1 MRRAWLSLQQSLR
14 EEREAYHQG
23 PGGGRQA
30 PSKVTLASLPPVPSA
45 PSLPQHLPQGQAR
58 REGPKKKKKRKKNR
72 EKKKR
77 KLSPAPQTSPHP
89 SASRSG
95 RSGARPGRGEAAEQ
109 PPAEPRGAAVGER
122 RGRCRY
128 RQRRAG
134 DRGEWAVLS
143 EPLHNGRLPR
153 GTRLGRPYVTTLLNT
168 GVSCFQ
174 SGAPAQAAAA
184 PGTHPAPAPR
194 RPAASRSPRRF
205 PGRTGSNP
213 HHQKYIFLIKV
224 KSFPSSFL

>member
-1 MRRAWLSLQQSLR
+1 MAVPT
-14 EEREAYHQG
+14 AVT
-23 PGGGRQA
+23 GGREGSLSPGARGRPPGTKQGHLGFA
-30 PSKVTLASLPPVPSA
+30 STRAFRTFVATTPSSRPGKE
-45 PSLPQHLPQGQAR
+45 G
-58 REGPKKKKKRKKNR
+58 GPKKKKKRKKNR